1 MKNIKAFFACFFLF
15 TFFTGIAQNNAY
27 PDPSYKNSSNTFTTN
42 RINSNDYLASI
53 NTFRIV
59 LNSDSSTKSV
69 LVSNIMDNKAGDMS
83 PILGAA
89 TWFDNDEEL
98 QCRSLL
104 EFNLELLPIEVRE
117 NPSLIRFAELVLY
130 PLNVEFA
137 ENDNNKMSF
146 FYVRQILQRW
156 NESTTMWK
164 DQPLSDSIF
173 QTPVLIE
180 QKDKDFPANIDVTT
194 FVKKMIKK
202 ENNGFMIFHDNEMNE
217 SLSAGQLFASPKNAN
232 PELRPQL
239 IIYFESE
246 NHSKK
251 YIRQYV
257 PDYLNNETY
266 SKGQQNWWIIPQPAV
281 NTNPYY
287 SVDIPIKQPASSNTG
302 GSGQP
307 PSGSPNNGHYT
318 GGHSSGSTGAGTL
331 PPVKI
336 KVVTDHKLDY

>member
-1 MKNIKAFFACFFLF
+1 MKNIKTFFSFILLF
-15 TFFTGIAQNNAY
+15 TFSAGIAQNNSNT
-27 PDPSYKNSSNTFTTN
+27 DLSYKKSSYTNTTN
-42 RINSNDYLASI
+42 RINSNDYLASV

-83 PILGAA
+83 PVLGAA
-89 TWFDNDEEL
+89 TWLDNDEEL

-117 NPSLIRFAELVLY
+117 NPSLIRYAELVLY

-146 FYVRQILQRW
+146 FYVRQILQSW

-164 DQPLSDSIF
+164 DQPLTDSVF
-173 QTPVLIE
+173 QISVLIE
-180 QKDKDFPANIDVTT
+180 KKDKDDPTNVDVTA

-202 ENNGFMIFHDNEMNE
+202 ENNGFMIFHDNDMNE

-257 PDYLNNETY
+257 PDYLANETY
-266 SKGQQNWWIIPQPAV
+266 PKGQQNWWINPQPSA
-281 NTNPYY
+281 NTNPNY
-287 SVDIPIKQPASSNTG
+287 SVEIPIKQPASSNTA
-302 GSGQP
+302 GSIQLP
-307 PSGSPNNGHYT
+307 PGSPTNGHNT
-318 GGHSSGSTGAGTL
+318 GGHSTGSTGTGTL

-336 KVVTDHKLDY
+336 KVVTDHKPE